1 MKTPQASLLIAV
13 LAGFIYLAGCSS
25 TPSSSPSPSGNI
37 YDSVTKDDVGFVAEE
52 KSDDE
57 KHQEFVKNLV
67 DDVRNLY
74 LRRNYEEAEIQA
86 ERLIRLGNNNP
97 EGYYWL
103 TRVKLAVG
111 DYQQAYNAA
120 SQGLNYA
127 NRTGLKRELEH
138 LQRQAQM
145 GTH

>member
-1 MKTPQASLLIAV
+1 MEKPQFPLLIAV
-13 LAGFIYLAGCSS
+13 LSGFLYLAACSS
-25 TPSSSPSPSGNI
+25 TPSSSPSAEKNI
-37 YDSVTKDDVGFVAEE
+37 YDSVTKDDVSYAGEE
-52 KSDDE
+52 KSEEE
-57 KHQEFVKNLV
+57 KHQEFINNLV
-67 DDVRNLY
+67 EEVRTLF

-86 ERLIRLGNNNP
+86 ERLIRVGTNNP

-127 NRTGLKRELEH
+127 TKTGLKRELEH

-145 GTH
+145 GAN